1 MKSPNFVNCFK
12 RYWEI
17 SFPNIFLSNDDKRG
31 PSLPSPRLVVVVVLC
46 SVVSLS
52 AVSVF
57 AIHPINID

>member
-31 PSLPSPRLVVVVVLC
+31 PSLVVVVVVLC

>member
-31 PSLPSPRLVVVVVLC
+31 PSLVVVVVVVVVLC
-46 SVVSLS
+46 SVVALS

>member
-31 PSLPSPRLVVVVVLC
+31 PSLVVEVVVLC